1 MVGSCPTRPAKFERN
16 SRPLKEKD
24 DNALIKEILEACAQE
39 RDEVFDEE
47 ADERR
52 WLNQERERM
61 KLLMKKFFTPG

>member
-1 MVGSCPTRPAKFERN
+1 LKGTLV
-16 SRPLKEKD
+16 PLKEKD
-24 DNALIKEILEACAQE
+24 DKALIKEILEACAQE

>member
-1 MVGSCPTRPAKFERN
+1 MDR
-16 SRPLKEKD
+16 D
-24 DNALIKEILEACAQE
+24 DDDYDSIEEILEACAQE
-39 RDEVFDEE
+39 RDGVFDEE